1 MLGQFHFANFEAIRT
16 LKKVLYIS
24 YDGLTDALGQSQI
37 LPYIV
42 GLSRL
47 GYSFTV
53 ISCEKPEKFDKG
65 RLAIEDIC
73 KENNVSWE
81 PLLYHKKPPVV
92 STIRDI
98 LQIRKLAFQL
108 HKKDPFSIVHCRSYI
123 SSMVGLEMKRKW
135 GVKFVFDMRGFFAD
149 ERVDGNVWNL
159 SNPVYRLIY
168 SYFKYKEKAYAQF
181 SDAIVSLTEAGKEV
195 MEQWPT
201 MKHRN
206 KITVIPCSVD
216 MTLFDFTQL
225 DPQKLSAIRNEINS
239 NMVVGYYGSIGT
251 WYMMEEM
258 LDQFKFIQQKYPLA
272 KFLIVSNDELNDG
285 FENLLAKKQ
294 IDRSSIYFTSCT
306 RNEMPYYIAVTDIPL
321 FFIKPCFSKLASSPT
336 KHGEIMSM
344 GKPLITNSGVG
355 DMDRIVSSTGS
366 GYAIQQFNSHEYQ
379 KSVDQIEL
387 LKKLDAA
394 TIRRSGEEIYSLDTA
409 VKKYVSIY
417 TKISGE

>member
-1 MLGQFHFANFEAIRT
+1 V
-16 LKKVLYIS
+16 KKVLYIS

-73 KENNVSWE
+73 KQNNIQWK

-92 STIRDI
+92 STIKDI

-108 HKKDPFSIVHCRSYI
+108 HKKDPFQIVHCRSYI
-123 SSMVGLEMKRKW
+123 SSVVGLEMKRKW
-135 GVKFVFDMRGFFAD
+135 GVPFVFDMRGFFAD

-159 SNPVYRLIY
+159 SNPVYLVIY
-168 SYFKYKEKAYAQF
+168 SYFKQKEKAYAQF

-195 MEQWPT
+195 MEGWPT
-201 MKHRN
+201 MKHRD

-216 MTLFDFTQL
+216 MDLFDSTKL
-225 DPQKLSAIRNEINS
+225 DPQKLSVIKQNINS
-239 NMVVGYYGSIGT
+239 NMVVAYYGSIGT
-251 WYMMEEM
+251 WYMMSEM
-258 LDQFKFIQQKYPLA
+258 LDQFKSIQQKYSQA
-272 KFLIVSNDELNDG
+272 KFLIVSNDELDAG
-285 FENLLAKKQ
+285 FENLLAKKR
-294 IDRSSIYFTSCT
+294 INKDSIYFTSCS
-306 RNEMPYYIAVTDIPL
+306 RNEMPYYIAATDIPL

-355 DMDRIVSSTGS
+355 DMDRIVNSTHS
-366 GYAIQQFNSHEYQ
+366 GYSIQNFTNAEYE
-379 KSVDQIEL
+379 KAVDQIEA
-387 LKKLDAA
+387 LKKLDGDS
-394 TIRRSGEEIYSLDTA
+394 IRKLGKEIYSLEFA
-409 VKKYVSIY
+409 VKKYTAIY
-417 TKISGE
+417 EKILLTKTEIEN